1 MRQVLRHLPQHRFV
15 LKTDVKSYYS
25 SIGHFLVLDQLA
37 HYIKDPRVL
46 NLIGQ
51 YLGRCAERGGL
62 YWEYTKGIALGC
74 PLSPILGAFFLKVL
88 DEQIERLGLFYIRY
102 MDDIL
107 VLAPT
112 RWWLRKAVKVLNRVF
127 AALRLDKHPDKTFIG
142 RTEKG
147 FDFLG
152 YHFHPD
158 GFSVAKK
165 TVENF
170 LARAIRLYEQEPGEP
185 FDSSRLGV
193 YVQRWVGWAGAG
205 FPVYND

>member
-1 MRQVLRHLPQHRFV
+1 M
-15 LKTDVKSYYS
+15 
-25 SIGHFLVLDQLA
+25 
-37 HYIKDPRVL
+37 L

-88 DEQIERLGLFYIRY
+88 DEQIERLGLFYVRY

-112 RWWLRKAVKVLNRVF
+112 RWCLRKAVKVLNKVF
-127 AALRLDKHPDKTFIG
+127 ATLRLEKHPDKTFIG
-142 RTEKG
+142 KIERG

-152 YHFHPD
+152 YHFSPM
-158 GFSVAKK
+158 GLRVA
-165 TVENF
+165 TGTM
-170 LARAIRLYEQEPGEP
+170 ARFIEHAARLYEQERERPDGP
-185 FDSSRLGV
+185 SPLGLYV
-193 YVQRWVGWAGAG
+193 KRWLKWVSAVIREDGIVQRLRVNGVLPV
-205 FPVYND
+205 FPASTKEG